1 MTGGAVA
8 FPKICILSFC
18 KSTKKLTKIT
28 KTQSNDIIES
38 FEKIEAHNEKF

>member
-1 MTGGAVA
+1 MTGAAAV

-18 KSTKKLTKIT
+18 KSTKKLTKIS

-38 FEKIEAHNEKF
+38 FEKIGAHNKKF